1 MMCTADILIAMTKP
15 TLDDLLH
22 LFKRIVIPFYQVKRH
37 SPIRAEGGRY
47 ENDAEH
53 SWSVAL
59 MAAALAPQI
68 DPKLDVGKICQFA
81 IVHDLVE
88 VHAGDTSNFADKA
101 VKATKDSREEAALQ
115 KLQEDLQ
122 ALPWIPATVKEYEAQ
137 TTIEAQFVKSVDK
150 LLPLMFDYI
159 EEGLFYQQNN
169 ITVEEWQSQLRQHR
183 EKASKHSGVF
193 VYYDEL
199 WNLLLAN
206 PHFFHASSRKSI

>member
-1 MMCTADILIAMTKP
+1 MSKP
-15 TLDDLLH
+15 TLTDLLNLVKH
-22 LFKRIVIPFYQVKRH
+22 IVIPFYLVKRH
-37 SPIRAEGGRY
+37 SPVRAEGGRY

-59 MAAALAPQI
+59 VAAALAPQI

-88 VHAGDTSNFADKA
+88 VHAGDTSNFADDA
-101 VKATKDSREEAALQ
+101 VKATKDSREEAALH
-115 KLQEDLQ
+115 KLKKDLP
-122 ALPWIPATVKEYEAQ
+122 ALPWIPATIKEYEAQ

-159 EEGLFYQQNN
+159 EDGLFYQENK
-169 ITVEEWQSQLRQHR
+169 ITVEEWRRQLRTHR
-183 EKASKHSGVF
+183 EKASKHSGAF

-206 PHFFHASSRKSI
+206 PHLFHKATGKS

>member
-1 MMCTADILIAMTKP
+1 MIKP
-15 TLDDLLH
+15 TLDDLLD
-22 LFKRIVIPFYQVKRH
+22 LVKQIVIPFYQVKRH

-59 MAAALAPQI
+59 VAAALAPQI

-88 VHAGDTSNFADKA
+88 VHAGDTSNFAEEA
-101 VKATKDSREEAALQ
+101 VKAGKDARENKALA
-115 KLQEDLQ
+115 KLAEDLTV
-122 ALPWIPATVKEYEAQ
+122 LPWIPETIKEYESQA
-137 TTIEAQFVKSVDK
+137 TAEAQFVKSVDK

-159 EEGLFYQQNN
+159 EDGLFYQENK
-169 ITVEEWQSQLRQHR
+169 ITVEHWQQQLRKHR
-183 EKASKHSGVF
+183 EKASKHSGAF
-193 VYYDEL
+193 AYYDEL

-206 PHFFHASSRKSI
+206 PHLFHKPTSKS